1 MKKRF
6 LLLPVFAAFVFSLAS
21 CDKKEANVKYVDAE
35 GNEQTVV
42 VKATDDSE
50 QTSKALYAIAQA
62 SSSEEAEKKQKE
74 LTKFGLELSETVD
87 AKLSDTD
94 YAKVNLKLE
103 AAATTEGTMSASA
116 EADLDVNMASIK
128 ALVGASGAKGN
139 AKANIY
145 YDLATATNTSL
156 TNIYFD
162 YDVNYKLAGLDSEQK
177 LEGKYFVTNAEIMK
191 TLQNYASS
199 ISSLIPSF
207 TEPTTPST
215 EASAEYLEYMQNLIK
230 QFNLE
235 TEEDFKTFVENYG
248 ITISAVSANEI
259 EFACDFKY
267 DENNPNLRRL
277 LAENPAIASQALVK
291 EVFNGASIP
300 FKLAIN
306 TEYFLPT
313 RFEIDYSAIATASF
327 KTSMTGIAEAQTAN
341 PYANATATSKLS
353 VKINYNGG
361 TVKKLEDTTN
371 YVEYKLSSIKLPTS
385 TN

>member
-62 SSSEEAEKKQKE
+62 ASSEEAEKKQKE
-74 LTKFGLELSETVD
+74 LTKFCLELSETFD

-103 AAATTEGTMSASA
+103 AAAAEGAMSASA
-116 EADLDVNMASIK
+116 EADFDVNMSALSVLIGIK
-128 ALVGASGAKGN
+128 GAKGN

-156 TNIYFD
+156 PNIYFD
-162 YDVNYKLAGLDSEQK
+162 YDVNYKLAALDAEQK

-191 TLQNYASS
+191 TLQKYASS
-199 ISSLIPSF
+199 ISSLIPSI

-215 EASAEYLEYMQNLIK
+215 EPSAEDLEYMQNLIK

-235 TEEDFKTFVENYG
+235 TEEDFKTFVENCG

-267 DENNPNLRRL
+267 DESKPNLRRF
-277 LAENPAIASQALVK
+277 LAANPAIASQALVK
-291 EVFNGASIP
+291 EVINGASIP

-327 KTSMTGIAEAQTAN
+327 NTSMTDTAEAQAAN
-341 PYANATATSKLS
+341 PYANATATAKLS

-361 TVKKLEDTTN
+361 TVKKLDDTSK
-371 YVEYKLSSIKLPTS
+371 YEEFKLSSIPFPTS
-385 TN
+385 AK

>member
-162 YDVNYKLAGLDSEQK
+162 YDVN
-177 LEGKYFVTNAEIMK
+177 MK